1 MVFAACVW
9 EKVLGQGAISCQI
22 SCVFHSLDL
31 GISKH
36 IWEVPTTQTHQQECQ
51 HMSLQFLL
59 YKYGDAT
66 FRVQEQGE
74 HCPMQVKLVC
84 TNFRRVWIYMDGNF
98 CRRSHMHFAR
108 NYTSM
113 WICCCFCILQTVHL
127 AGLWRESHTFINHLP
142 EWANCNPGLQSCAP
156 STLRPVYQ
164 LGASLEM
171 LTLVGRPPF
180 RSFNIESRHI
190 IMACVT

>member
-1 MVFAACVW
+1 
-9 EKVLGQGAISCQI
+9 
-22 SCVFHSLDL
+22 
-31 GISKH
+31 
-36 IWEVPTTQTHQQECQ
+36 
-51 HMSLQFLL
+51 MSLQFLL
-59 YKYGDAT
+59 YNYGDAT

-74 HCPMQVKLVC
+74 HCPIQVKLVC
-84 TNFRRVWIYMDGNF
+84 TKSGSTWMGTFVEDP
-98 CRRSHMHFAR
+98 
-108 NYTSM
+108 T
-113 WICCCFCILQTVHL
+113 CILQGNIQACGYV
-127 AGLWRESHTFINHLP
+127 AGLWRESHTFFNHLP

-171 LTLVGRPPF
+171 LTLVRRPPF